1 MPIARAST
9 QGWRLL
15 SPPSPSARPT
25 TNKRKDSKQIRAW
38 GPHNSAAYLARA
50 TEGVGGWGR
59 RPVSARESPV
69 SAREIS
75 VGRSSW
81 CCPKQDGRRRIRYS
95 VIATA
100 VSRVPS
106 KTDEARCA
114 IYDRARTALQEA
126 LRDYEPLLLA
136 KEQEALDD
144 AIRTLE
150 VINDITLTR
159 LA

>member
-1 MPIARAST
+1 MA
-9 QGWRLL
+9 
-15 SPPSPSARPT
+15 
-25 TNKRKDSKQIRAW
+25 D
-38 GPHNSAAYLARA
+38 Y
-50 TEGVGGWGR
+50 
-59 RPVSARESPV
+59 
-69 SAREIS
+69 
-75 VGRSSW
+75 
-81 CCPKQDGRRRIRYS
+81 YS
-95 VIATA
+95 IIATA
-100 VSRVPS
+100 VSRLPS

-144 AIRTLE
+144 AVRTLE

>member
-1 MPIARAST
+1 
-9 QGWRLL
+9 
-15 SPPSPSARPT
+15 
-25 TNKRKDSKQIRAW
+25 
-38 GPHNSAAYLARA
+38 
-50 TEGVGGWGR
+50 
-59 RPVSARESPV
+59 
-69 SAREIS
+69 
-75 VGRSSW
+75 
-81 CCPKQDGRRRIRYS
+81 
-95 VIATA
+95 
-100 VSRVPS
+100 VPS